1 MSACNWASRNSDSW
15 KLLLNPCTKTKAL
28 CFFRRVSP
36 CGATALRKSA
46 SLITAWSTTAKLLRG
61 SGVAV
66 GISTLPDLWL
76 GGTETTNFAKLSA
89 LAEFAVNT
97 FPDEISRSRVVA
109 TYICS
114 VFSPDEAATGVST
127 SGPGLAA
134 QPTKMKENR
143 TATALPSPRQRK
155 LLHMGKDSPTKPARN
170 DTIALGAPTD
180 EATLRVSLANAALQ

>member
-1 MSACNWASRNSDSW
+1 M
-15 KLLLNPCTKTKAL
+15 
-28 CFFRRVSP
+28 
-36 CGATALRKSA
+36 
-46 SLITAWSTTAKLLRG
+46 
-61 SGVAV
+61 
-66 GISTLPDLWL
+66 WL

-89 LAEFAVNT
+89 LARLAVNT

-143 TATALPSPRQRK
+143 TAIALSSLRQRK
-155 LLHMGKDSPTKPARN
+155 LLHMETDSPTKPTRT
-170 DTIALGAPTD
+170 DTIALGPPRTKPLSVLVLRRLHCNGLIATGYCPYHRTHLTQVPPKSFFASWALFERKRSNSRRRFIEVKRTSRLRAPKSEND
-180 EATLRVSLANAALQ
+180 